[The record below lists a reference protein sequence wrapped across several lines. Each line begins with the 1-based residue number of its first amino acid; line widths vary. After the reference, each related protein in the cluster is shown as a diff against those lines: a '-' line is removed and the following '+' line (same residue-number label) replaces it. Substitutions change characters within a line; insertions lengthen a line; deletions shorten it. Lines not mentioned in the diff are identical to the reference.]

1 MGKLSLFVSNHKIGS
16 AAILFIFLLIAV
28 GIWAPWLSPYDPY
41 ATNYNAKLQAPSL
54 EHLFGTDYLGRDIY
68 SRLLAGIS
76 QSVFPVFVILGIVI
90 VISLLMGTLSGYF
103 GNRLDM
109 LLMSIT
115 DIFVALPN
123 LLLTIVIVGFLG
135 FGIENVYLAIILS
148 WWAKYVRLIR
158 GLVHDVKK
166 EAYILSSRVSGSFGL
181 VTIIRHV
188 LPNIGPQVLTMLIL
202 DVSRVILTL
211 SGLSFLGIGAQP
223 PSPEWGAMLLD
234 GKNYLQIAPWMGF
247 FPGFVIFLTACAFQL
262 CGEMLRK
269 RFKLK

>member
-1 MGKLSLFVSNHKIGS
+1 MGKLSLFITNHKIGS
-16 AAILFIFLLIAV
+16 AAILFILLLIAV

-41 ATNYNAKLQAPSL
+41 ATNYSAKLQAPSL

-103 GNRLDM
+103 GNWLDM

-166 EAYILSSRVSGSFGL
+166 KPTFCPAG
-181 VTIIRHV
+181 
-188 LPNIGPQVLTMLIL
+188 
-202 DVSRVILTL
+202 
-211 SGLSFLGIGAQP
+211 
-223 PSPEWGAMLLD
+223 
-234 GKNYLQIAPWMGF
+234 
-247 FPGFVIFLTACAFQL
+247 
-262 CGEMLRK
+262 
-269 RFKLK
+269 